1 MYEVAD
7 NLDLFEQY
15 EQEQERLSRMRKRK
29 AYEYEREERINED
42 EKTNY

>member
-7 NLDLFEQY
+7 NLDLFEQH

-42 EKTNY
+42 EKTDY